1 VHAPNCFSTK
11 EDEIE
16 KRKDEIKRK
25 KMKKKKERNEKEKRE
40 EKRKALTAFLCMHP
54 IVLVL
59 RRMKLRKEK
68 MELKEKGKK

>member
-25 KMKKKKERNEKEKRE
+25 RKEMKRRKEKRKE
-40 EKRKALTAFLCMHP
+40 RHSL
-54 IVLVL
+54 LVCACTQL
-59 RRMKLRKEK
+59 F
-68 MELKEKGKK
+68 